1 MKALLAWALSVAACA
16 LCSGVTE
23 TSLRDMGSTIGE
35 GTEEA
40 GEEPGDEGSVDE
52 DESFITWSSL

>member
-1 MKALLAWALSVAACA
+1 
-16 LCSGVTE
+16 
-23 TSLRDMGSTIGE
+23 MGSTIGE

-52 DESFITWSSL
+52 DESFITWSSP